1 MKKKKVF
8 ITGHKGMVGS
18 NLLNFFKNKYNC
30 ITIDRS
36 KLDLKDEKKLNIFLK
51 KNKPEIIV
59 HAAAKAGG
67 IVSNSD
73 EKIEMFIE
81 NVAIQNSLFK
91 SAFKQKIKQLIFLGS
106 SCIYPKKSK
115 IPINEEYLLS
125 GKLEQTNEGYALA
138 KISGVKLCQFYNKKF
153 KTDYRA
159 VMPCNL
165 YGPNDHFN
173 LSKGHV
179 IPALIKKFVDA
190 KLNRTKYVKIWG
202 TGKPLREFLYTYD
215 LCKSLEK
222 IMRLNKSKFDSIT
235 KNNYLIN
242 VGSEQNISIKQLA
255 KKIKKITK
263 FKGKVIYQKKFP
275 DGVYNKKL
283 DCTKLKKIV
292 GKINLTTLDE
302 GLSKVIKEYEAN
314 IL

>member
-1 MKKKKVF
+1 MRKQKLF
-8 ITGHKGMVGS
+8 ITGHNGMVGS
-18 NLLNFFKNKYNC
+18 NLLSYFKKKYKC
-30 ITIDRS
+30 ITVDR
-36 KLDLKDEKKLNIFLK
+36 KTLDLKNEKKLNLFLK
-51 KNKPEIIV
+51 KNKPDIIL

-81 NVAIQNSLFK
+81 NTSIQNSLFR
-91 SAFKQKIKQLIFLGS
+91 STFNQKIKKIIFLGS
-106 SCIYPKKSK
+106 SCIYPKNSK
-115 IPINEEYLLS
+115 IPIKEEDLLN
-125 GKLEQTNEGYALA
+125 GNLEETNEGYALA
-138 KISGVKLCQFYNKKF
+138 KISGVKLCQFFNKKYD
-153 KTDYRA
+153 TDYRA

-165 YGPNDHFN
+165 YGPNDHYN

-190 KLNRTKYVKIWG
+190 KLNNLKSVTIWG
-202 TGKPLREFLYTYD
+202 TGKPMREFLHTDD
-215 LCKSLEK
+215 LSIFLEK
-222 IMRLNKSKFDSIT
+222 IMNLNKLEYSKIT
-235 KNNYLIN
+235 NNNYLIN

-255 KKIKKITK
+255 KKIKKISN
-263 FKGKVIYQKKFP
+263 FNGKIVYAKKFP

-292 GKINLTTLDE
+292 KKVNITTLSE
-302 GLSKVIKEYEAN
+302 GLSKVIKEYEAS